1 MPVKPVQI
9 SLDVEL
15 LRKLDADP
23 EAREK
28 GRSALV
34 RNAIEFYLTAKERRE
49 LDARIAQAYEG
60 EANAMLDEVRE
71 LIGAQEW
78 PET

>member
-9 SLDVEL
+9 SLDIEL
-15 LRKLDADP
+15 LRKVDADP

-49 LDARIAQAYEG
+49 LDASIARAYEG
-60 EANAMLDEVRE
+60 EADAILDEVRE